1 MASLAEALDIAIAWE
16 EYAREGYERWADATG
31 NLNAKALFRNLASME
46 ARHARMLRGVKG
58 GGDLRLALSGSEWL
72 DLSGGMAAHPAAGD
86 RDLKAVFEYAMKKEL
101 EANARY
107 AYLAGMAKDAS
118 QRELFTLMANEEAYH
133 RTLINEQYVRL
144 LKAV

>member
-1 MASLAEALDIAIAWE
+1 MASLREALDIAIAWE
-16 EYAREGYERWADATG
+16 EYAMDSYSRWADETG

-46 ARHARMLRGVKG
+46 ARHATMLRGVRLG
-58 GGDLRLALSGSEWL
+58 ADMRLALSGSEWL
-72 DLSGGMAAHPAAGD
+72 DLSRGMAPHPTAGD
-86 RDLKAVFEYAMKKEL
+86 RDLRTVFEYAMRKET

-107 AYLAGMAKDAS
+107 AYLAGMAGDAA
-118 QRELFTLMANEEAYH
+118 QRELFTLMASEEAYH